1 MTSEEQRRRHQQ
13 LLALHEAFVAG
24 DFDALGELL
33 ARPRWVDESLP
44 DDFGGGHALVYAI
57 YWSPLPLIA
66 RMLEAGANVNFIADD
81 GFPAL
86 QAALTR
92 QRPAKHEVLA
102 LLLARG
108 ADPDMR
114 GINDWTPLH
123 HAVSLRDAE
132 AIRQLLA
139 AGADPS
145 QRTRIDSY
153 STPLEDAVAQGFA
166 EGAALL
172 SPAAEGDD
180 K

>member
-1 MTSEEQRRRHQQ
+1 
-13 LLALHEAFVAG
+13 
-24 DFDALGELL
+24 
-33 ARPRWVDESLP
+33 
-44 DDFGGGHALVYAI
+44 
-57 YWSPLPLIA
+57 
-66 RMLEAGANVNFIADD
+66 
-81 GFPAL
+81 
-86 QAALTR
+86 
-92 QRPAKHEVLA
+92 
-102 LLLARG
+102 
-108 ADPDMR
+108 MR

-132 AIRQLLA
+132 AIGQLLA

>member
-1 MTSEEQRRRHQQ
+1 MTSEEQRRRHHL
-13 LLALHEAFVAG
+13 LLALHDAFVAG
-24 DFDALGELL
+24 DFHALGELL
-33 ARPRWVDESLP
+33 ERPRWFDADLP

-57 YWSPLPLIA
+57 YWSPLPLIT
-66 RMLEAGANVNFIADD
+66 RMIDAGANVNFTADD

-92 QRPAKHEVLA
+92 QRPARHEVLA
-102 LLLARG
+102 LLLAHG

-123 HAVSLRDAE
+123 HAVSLRDAG
-132 AIRQLLA
+132 AIGQLLA
-139 AGADPS
+139 AGADPA
-145 QRTRIDSY
+145 QRTRIDNY

-166 EGAALL
+166 EGAALF
-172 SPAAEGDD
+172 PPVEGGD